1 MKTLLKVCLFSIFS
15 IFLLQ
20 PVQGQRLLN
29 KLKQRVEQKLEEKTE
44 EKVEEKVDE
53 KIEENSSESETNDNS
68 GTNSGEERMQ
78 RGLQGLMSGM
88 GISSTPVPIAES
100 YKFDHLIQMHIESYD
115 KSGAKI
121 SEGEFITHLNPK
133 SKSMAYQVLSG
144 DMGKPGQGM
153 FIIDAENGATI
164 ILSEENG
171 KKSGIVY
178 GMDNYMETLG
188 ETYED
193 EDLEE
198 TPDMY
203 LANPNVKKT
212 GKTKNIAGYKCEEF
226 IYTDEETK
234 SNIWITKNLKMNTQD
249 FFSTLF
255 KTSMYSHGMGWGYMM
270 EANSE
275 DLLTGEKSLMQVSK
289 VETNSNVKFTMS
301 DYEIT
306 NLGSIQMP
314 EEK

>member
-1 MKTLLKVCLFSIFS
+1 
-15 IFLLQ
+15 
-20 PVQGQRLLN
+20 
-29 KLKQRVEQKLEEKTE
+29 
-44 EKVEEKVDE
+44 
-53 KIEENSSESETNDNS
+53 
-68 GTNSGEERMQ
+68 
-78 RGLQGLMSGM
+78 
-88 GISSTPVPIAES
+88 
-100 YKFDHLIQMHIESYD
+100 
-115 KSGAKI
+115 
-121 SEGEFITHLNPK
+121 
-133 SKSMAYQVLSG
+133 
-144 DMGKPGQGM
+144 
-153 FIIDAENGATI
+153 
-164 ILSEENG
+164 
-171 KKSGIVY
+171 
-178 GMDNYMETLG
+178 
-188 ETYED
+188 
-193 EDLEE
+193 
-198 TPDMY
+198 